1 MLQTANLLPQFQL
14 LPGTTHTNRQQLLI
28 REHSHIHD
36 LDTPPHSQ
44 FCQYLCHWLCQSC
57 LCDLCFCSSVWRV
70 LKQAR
75 ICPFSG
81 SLVLHAAVR
90 TYLSPACVCVRVMCR
105 HVCVCVCVCAVC
117 ARCVCSV
124 CACVVAVW
132 CCMRPCGLICHP
144 CACDVPPRVCV

>member
-57 LCDLCFCSSVWRV
+57 LCDFCFCSSVWRV

-105 HVCVCVCVCAVC
+105 HVCVCVCVCVCGVC
-117 ARCVCSV
+117 AVRVQCVCV
-124 CACVVAVW
+124 CGGSLVLHAAV
-132 CCMRPCGLICHP
+132 RTYL
-144 CACDVPPRVCV
+144 PPVCV

>member
-57 LCDLCFCSSVWRV
+57 LCGFCFCSSVWRV

-75 ICPFSG
+75 ICLFSG

-90 TYLSPACVCVRVMCR
+90 TYLSPACVCV
-105 HVCVCVCVCAVC
+105 
-117 ARCVCSV
+117 
-124 CACVVAVW
+124 
-132 CCMRPCGLICHP
+132 
-144 CACDVPPRVCV
+144 CACDVPPRVCVCVCGVCAARVQCVCVCGVSLVLHAAVRTYLPPVCV